1 MICAMSLAALTVLEA
16 GPVETIRIAAA
27 CGYTHVGLRAVAATA
42 AERHWPMLTD
52 RALAADICR
61 ALDDHAMG
69 VLDVEILRLT
79 DAIDWDGVKAAIDY
93 AAALGAGRV
102 LVADNDPDPARSH
115 DNLGRMGQIAQG
127 AGVCVALEFMP
138 WTCAPNLAAARTG
151 GGAGWRGHAGRCV
164 SSGPVGRHG
173 GRCGRRGERGVLPPD
188 VRHCRAGSA
197 DGRDPPGSARRP
209 PVSGEGDV
217 DLVGLLR
224 ACPHVPISLEI
235 PADRLRLAGVGH
247 RRGRNWPSMPCV
259 ACWPWRANRAAMGH
273 RSGQCDLLVVGSGAA
288 GLCAAVTGAI
298 RGWTWC
304 WPNARRCW
312 AAPRRGLAGGCGCRA
327 TRWPR
332 RRD

>member
-138 WTCAPNLAAARTG
+138 WTCAPNLAAACERVAGLDGVAMLVDAFHLARSG
-151 GGAGWRGHAGRCV
+151 GTVADVAAEASAVSYLQMCDIAGPVPPMDAILQEARADRLFPGRATSIWSACCAPALMCRSALRFRQTVCVWRAWATGAGAIGHRCHASRAG
-164 SSGPVGRHG
+164 HG
-173 GRCGRRGERGVLPPD
+173 GRIGRPWGIGPGNAICWWW
-188 VRHCRAGSA
+188 VR
-197 DGRDPPGSARRP
+197 ARR
-209 PVSGEGDV
+209 
-217 DLVGLLR
+217 
-224 ACPHVPISLEI
+224 AC
-235 PADRLRLAGVGH
+235 
-247 RRGRNWPSMPCV
+247 
-259 ACWPWRANRAAMGH
+259 
-273 RSGQCDLLVVGSGAA
+273 
-288 GLCAAVTGAI
+288 
-298 RGWTWC
+298 
-304 WPNARRCW
+304 ARR
-312 AAPRRGLAGGCGCRA
+312 
-327 TRWPR
+327 
-332 RRD
+332 